1 MANYGYLCTNELSK
15 SVQVTYR
22 GIIYRRYIIND
33 KGKEVSYVGQ
43 TCDPDKRNADFLNL
57 RVQYSGLRIE
67 NARKKYGPENF
78 SYEVLEIVTSRSESE
93 LTRRLNELEVF
104 YIEKYNSF
112 YEGYNHTLGGG
123 GANGYRHTEEYKAW
137 QSQLSTEL
145 NRDPAFKQRQ
155 KEGMNEYFSH
165 PEAHEKTSAGLLKRY
180 SRLEAHQQT
189 SEVQKKSHGADPERA
204 KRQGKK
210 LSQTC
215 STPEGRKRMSETSKA
230 GWRKPEVVQR
240 QSERMTE
247 QWSRPGYKDA
257 YHIKHQGMNGKPVRK
272 ITMEGEVVKEYVSAC
287 AAAEELGFSFG
298 SISRVC
304 RGERSQYKGFKWE
317 YITE

>member
-123 GANGYRHTEEYKAW
+123 GANGYRHTEEYKA
-137 QSQLSTEL
+137 
-145 NRDPAFKQRQ
+145 
-155 KEGMNEYFSH
+155 
-165 PEAHEKTSAGLLKRY
+165 
-180 SRLEAHQQT
+180 
-189 SEVQKKSHGADPERA
+189 
-204 KRQGKK
+204 
-210 LSQTC
+210 
-215 STPEGRKRMSETSKA
+215 
-230 GWRKPEVVQR
+230 
-240 QSERMTE
+240 
-247 QWSRPGYKDA
+247 
-257 YHIKHQGMNGKPVRK
+257 
-272 ITMEGEVVKEYVSAC
+272 
-287 AAAEELGFSFG
+287 
-298 SISRVC
+298 
-304 RGERSQYKGFKWE
+304 
-317 YITE
+317 